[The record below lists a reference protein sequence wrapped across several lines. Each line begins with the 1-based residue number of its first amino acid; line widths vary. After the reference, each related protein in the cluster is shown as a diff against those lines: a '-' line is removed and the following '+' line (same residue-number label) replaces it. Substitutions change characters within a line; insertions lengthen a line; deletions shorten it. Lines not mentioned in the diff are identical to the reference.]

1 MSIVNYKRG
10 EDTREVVVRIP
21 EELYHRLE
29 NESRKRGFSSVSE
42 YILHLLLTHVP
53 PERDITSELLE
64 KVRSRIERM
73 VQDELNKR
81 LTQLE
86 LLRRQLVE
94 VYEKVNNLEQKI
106 SEVESRIR
114 DMESVKVEV
123 RPERKQRK
131 TAIEILRE
139 EQVLFES
146 TLPPRVDRDRL
157 FASLERS
164 GAVVI
169 KLRRERV
176 AISPEFWEFFKKKL
190 DEIHTSDEREIQ
202 SIMGEKGFKLWKA
215 LYSDNLVIYDSKLR
229 KWRPVHGELP

>member
-1 MSIVNYKRG
+1 
-10 EDTREVVVRIP
+10 
-21 EELYHRLE
+21 
-29 NESRKRGFSSVSE
+29 
-42 YILHLLLTHVP
+42 
-53 PERDITSELLE
+53 
-64 KVRSRIERM
+64 
-73 VQDELNKR
+73 
-81 LTQLE
+81 
-86 LLRRQLVE
+86 
-94 VYEKVNNLEQKI
+94 
-106 SEVESRIR
+106 
-114 DMESVKVEV
+114 
-123 RPERKQRK
+123 
-131 TAIEILRE
+131 
-139 EQVLFES
+139 FES

-169 KLRRERV
+169 KLSRERV

>member
-1 MSIVNYKRG
+1 MNYKRG

-94 VYEKVNNLEQKI
+94 VYEKVN
-106 SEVESRIR
+106 
-114 DMESVKVEV
+114 
-123 RPERKQRK
+123 
-131 TAIEILRE
+131 
-139 EQVLFES
+139 
-146 TLPPRVDRDRL
+146 
-157 FASLERS
+157 
-164 GAVVI
+164 
-169 KLRRERV
+169 
-176 AISPEFWEFFKKKL
+176 
-190 DEIHTSDEREIQ
+190 
-202 SIMGEKGFKLWKA
+202 
-215 LYSDNLVIYDSKLR
+215 
-229 KWRPVHGELP
+229 